1 MKICWLFF
9 FVSRLINTFDFE
21 GSFANRT
28 VGTQGGFQAAGTCVS
43 IAFGLVGG
51 ALVGEFG
58 TCALYAGISNQV
70 IWSNWIIVKSLFFI
84 SRFSL
89 SLQFSNREQFLHVL
103 KETNVSSLLKGLI
116 LRLPIWGDPADDN
129 CYDDEVYWEVRELLH
144 VFFYFYSDFKVSPFE
159 ISQWSVSFCLSVWSC
174 GCVSGPWGW
183 GDHPSSAGVQQPHD
197 PQAPRHVSSLTLTF
211 SFNFTSE

>member
-43 IAFGLVGG
+43 IAFGVVGG
-51 ALVGEFG
+51 ALVGEFE
-58 TCALYAGISNQV
+58 TCALYPAISQQESNQV

-84 SRFSL
+84 SRFIFAKREKVHCHYSFL
-89 SLQFSNREQFLHVL
+89 TGSSFFIYWNRLMMSMP
-103 KETNVSSLLKGLI
+103 VSFLLKGLI

-129 CYDDEVYWEVRELLH
+129 CFDDEVYWEVRELLH
-144 VFFYFYSDFKVSPFE
+144 VFLFLFWFP
-159 ISQWSVSFCLSVWSC
+159 
-174 GCVSGPWGW
+174 
-183 GDHPSSAGVQQPHD
+183 PS
-197 PQAPRHVSSLTLTF
+197 
-211 SFNFTSE
+211 